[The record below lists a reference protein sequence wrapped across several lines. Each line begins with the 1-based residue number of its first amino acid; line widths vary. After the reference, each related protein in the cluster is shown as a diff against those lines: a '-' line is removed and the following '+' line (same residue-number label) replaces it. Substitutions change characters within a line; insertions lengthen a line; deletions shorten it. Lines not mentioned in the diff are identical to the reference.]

1 MKNKPAL
8 DVGIHA
14 QVVYSLETFREITG
28 LGAAALRS
36 MRRAGFAVAYVG
48 GRGFIHGSEFHR
60 YLNERGKREK

>member
-48 GRGFIHGSEFHR
+48 GRGFINPPRFQQ
-60 YLNERGKREK
+60 GKM